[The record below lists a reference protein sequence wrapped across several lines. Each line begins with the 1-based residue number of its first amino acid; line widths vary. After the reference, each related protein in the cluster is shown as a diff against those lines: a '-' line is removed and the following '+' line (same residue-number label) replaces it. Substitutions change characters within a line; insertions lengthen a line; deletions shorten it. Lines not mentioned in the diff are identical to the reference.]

1 MFDISDISD
10 ISARNDILSLRN
22 DINDFILTEKDG

>member
-10 ISARNDILSLRN
+10 ISARNDRLSLRD